1 VPQSVSS
8 LALWPLSFVSPWQ
21 GDFDDPFVAMA
32 AMLDGTDRSSGVSLS
47 LSLSLSLAR
56 SRSLSVSLSAS
67 LSASVCLGLRLVHL
81 CLCVSLCLIGHP
93 QRRAGRPPRR
103 APPQSGPRS

>member
-1 VPQSVSS
+1 MPQSVSS

-47 LSLSLSLAR
+47 LSLSLSRSLAR
-56 SRSLSVSLSAS
+56 ALSLSLCRPA
-67 LSASVCLGLRLVHL
+67 CL
-81 CLCVSLCLIGHP
+81 
-93 QRRAGRPPRR
+93 
-103 APPQSGPRS
+103 PRSVSA